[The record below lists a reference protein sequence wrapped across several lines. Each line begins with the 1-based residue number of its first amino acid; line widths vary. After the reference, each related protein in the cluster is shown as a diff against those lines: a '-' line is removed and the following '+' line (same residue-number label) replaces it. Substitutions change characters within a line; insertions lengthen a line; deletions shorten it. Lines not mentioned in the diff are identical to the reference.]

1 MLEDYQNE
9 QRKKMS
15 RMRSIMD
22 YTMGVLILLIGFYF
36 LLYNQ
41 LGLNVFN
48 RQPSALDK
56 VIGAVFILYGIWRI
70 YRGYKKNYYQ

>member
-1 MLEDYQNE
+1 
-9 QRKKMS
+9 
-15 RMRSIMD
+15 MRSIMD

-41 LGLNVFN
+41 LGLNVFS

>member
-15 RMRSIMD
+15 RMRSVMD

-41 LGLNVFN
+41 LGLNVFS

>member
-41 LGLNVFN
+41 LGLNVFS

>member
-22 YTMGVLILLIGFYF
+22 YTMGILILLIGFYF

-41 LGLNVFN
+41 LGLNVFS

-70 YRGYKKNYYQ
+70 YRGYKKAYYQ